1 MTSAP
6 PTEARRTDGPAHP
19 AEQPAGLAG
28 PGSAWSG
35 LRALAGHLRPQ
46 GGRMLAGV
54 ALGLLGSVLG
64 LAQPLAA
71 KHVMDIIGHGQPT
84 AGPVVVL
91 STLVVAG
98 GLLAGLGHYVL
109 DRSAE
114 SVVCAVRRRLT
125 HLLPRLRVPVIEHT
139 EPGDLIARVT
149 SDTVLLRRTAPQAVS
164 AAVTGTLITV
174 ATVVMMGLLDAVLLG
189 VTLTVIAFVGC
200 VVIVVTPHIG
210 RATRHTQEAV
220 GRMGAGLE
228 RTLGALRTVKA
239 AGAEQRETAALHR
252 AAEHARR
259 TGVRAAAWE
268 AVSATLSAVVLQV
281 CFLVVL
287 GVGGARV
294 TSGSIG
300 VSTLVAFLLYLF
312 ALTPRIGQLVEG
324 VGQLQIGSAAAVRIR
339 EAETLEA
346 EEAEG
351 GEAETGGAE
360 GGESGIGGAEGVQG
374 RGDEAAAAPERPP
387 GSHERHPDRHPATVT
402 FQQVHFAYRP
412 GLPAVHR
419 HVSFAVPA
427 GGVTAIVGP
436 SGAGK
441 TTVFALIERFYEPDA
456 GRVLLDGRDIRRWP
470 LAELRAA
477 IGYVEQDPTVLAG
490 TLRDNLTLGA
500 ADATDEQI
508 AHVLRVARLDTVT
521 GRLPHGLDTQVG
533 HRGSRLSGGER
544 QRVAIARAL
553 LRRPRLLL
561 LDEATSQLDAA
572 NEAALRETVTDTA
585 RRTTVLVVA
594 HRLSTV
600 TTADRILVMEAG
612 RVRARGTH
620 AELMAH
626 DSLYAEL
633 ASTQLI
639 AFRRRHGP
647 SVPVPEC

>member
-1 MTSAP
+1 
-6 PTEARRTDGPAHP
+6 
-19 AEQPAGLAG
+19 
-28 PGSAWSG
+28 
-35 LRALAGHLRPQ
+35 
-46 GGRMLAGV
+46 MLAGV

-84 AGPVVVL
+84 VGPVVVL

-114 SVVCAVRRRLT
+114 SVVCTVRRRLT

-189 VTLTVIAFVGC
+189 VTLTVIAFVGL
-200 VVIVVTPHIG
+200 VVTVVTPHIG

-239 AGAEQRETAALHR
+239 AGAEQHETAALHR

-268 AVSATLSAVVLQV
+268 AVSATLSAVVLQI

-324 VGQLQIGSAAAVRIR
+324 VGQLQIGAAAAVRIR
-339 EAETLEA
+339 GAETLEIEA
-346 EEAEG
+346 LGGGEAEG
-351 GEAETGGAE
+351 GAAGFEGEGFEGAE
-360 GGESGIGGAEGVQG
+360 GAQG

-387 GSHERHPDRHPATVT
+387 GSHEGRRHPATVA
-402 FQQVHFAYRP
+402 FQQVRFAYRP

-508 AHVLRVARLDTVT
+508 AHVLRLARLDTVT
-521 GRLPHGLDTQVG
+521 GCLPHGLDTQVG

-620 AELMAH
+620 AELMAQ

-639 AFRRRHGP
+639 AVRRCRGP
-647 SVPVPEC
+647 SAPVPEG

>member
-6 PTEARRTDGPAHP
+6 PTEARRTDSPAHP

-46 GGRMLAGV
+46 RGRMLAGV

-84 AGPVVVL
+84 TGPVVVL
-91 STLVVAG
+91 SMLVVAG

-114 SVVCAVRRRLT
+114 SVVCTVRRRLT

-239 AGAEQRETAALHR
+239 AGAEQGETAALHR

-324 VGQLQIGSAAAVRIR
+324 VGQLQIGAAAAVRIR
-339 EAETLEA
+339 EAEMLEV
-346 EEAEG
+346 EEAG
-351 GEAETGGAE
+351 VGE
-360 GGESGIGGAEGVQG
+360 AEGVQG

-387 GSHERHPDRHPATVT
+387 GSHERHRDRHPATVT

-508 AHVLRVARLDTVT
+508 AHVLRLARLDTVT
-521 GRLPHGLDTQVG
+521 DRLPHGLDTQVG

-639 AFRRRHGP
+639 GFRRRHGP
-647 SVPVPEC
+647 SAAVPEC